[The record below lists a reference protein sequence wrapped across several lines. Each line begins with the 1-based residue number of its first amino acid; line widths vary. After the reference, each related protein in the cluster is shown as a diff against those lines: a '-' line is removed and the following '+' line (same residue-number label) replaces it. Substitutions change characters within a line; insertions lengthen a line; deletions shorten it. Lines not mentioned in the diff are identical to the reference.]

1 MHKYNTFIP
10 VGTEVGACRRNAPN
24 CNKEGVMGRFD
35 HLHKTF
41 REQRL
46 KARAN
51 QSLASSRPVV
61 AVNGNGTSGYRIKQG
76 PNKDKVAGHMSVIHQ
91 NSKI

>member
-1 MHKYNTFIP
+1 
-10 VGTEVGACRRNAPN
+10 
-24 CNKEGVMGRFD
+24 MGRFD

-46 KARAN
+46 KEKAN
-51 QSLASSRPVV
+51 KSLQNSRPVV
-61 AVNGNGTSGYRIKQG
+61 AVNGNGTSGYRIKEG
-76 PNKDKVAGHMSVIHQ
+76 VNKNKVAGQVSVVYQ

>member
-1 MHKYNTFIP
+1 
-10 VGTEVGACRRNAPN
+10 
-24 CNKEGVMGRFD
+24 MGRFD

-46 KARAN
+46 KEKAN
-51 QSLASSRPVV
+51 KSLQNSRPVV
-61 AVNGNGTSGYRIKQG
+61 DVNGNGTSGYRIKEG
-76 PNKDKVAGHMSVIHQ
+76 VNKNKVAGHVSVVHQ

>member
-1 MHKYNTFIP
+1 
-10 VGTEVGACRRNAPN
+10 
-24 CNKEGVMGRFD
+24 MGRFD

-46 KARAN
+46 KERAN
-51 QSLASSRPVV
+51 NSLRSSRPVI
-61 AVNGNGTSGYRIKQG
+61 AVNGNGTSGYRIKEG
-76 PNKDKVAGHMSVIHQ
+76 VNKDKVAGHMSVVHK

>member
-1 MHKYNTFIP
+1 
-10 VGTEVGACRRNAPN
+10 
-24 CNKEGVMGRFD
+24 MGRFD

-46 KARAN
+46 KEKAN
-51 QSLASSRPVV
+51 KSLQNSRPVV
-61 AVNGNGTSGYRIKQG
+61 AVNGNGTSGYRIKEG
-76 PNKDKVAGHMSVIHQ
+76 VNKNKVAGHVSIVHQ

>member
-1 MHKYNTFIP
+1 
-10 VGTEVGACRRNAPN
+10 
-24 CNKEGVMGRFD
+24 MGRFD

-46 KARAN
+46 KEKAN
-51 QSLASSRPVV
+51 KSLQNSSPVV
-61 AVNGNGTSGYRIKQG
+61 AVNGNGTSGYRIKEG
-76 PNKDKVAGHMSVIHQ
+76 VNKNKVAGHVSVVHQ

>member
-1 MHKYNTFIP
+1 
-10 VGTEVGACRRNAPN
+10 
-24 CNKEGVMGRFD
+24 MGRFD

-46 KARAN
+46 KEKAN
-51 QSLASSRPVV
+51 KSLQNSRPVV
-61 AVNGNGTSGYRIKQG
+61 AVNGNGTSGYRIKEG
-76 PNKDKVAGHMSVIHQ
+76 VNKNKVAGHVSVVHK

>member
-1 MHKYNTFIP
+1 
-10 VGTEVGACRRNAPN
+10 
-24 CNKEGVMGRFD
+24 MGRFD

-46 KARAN
+46 KDRAN
-51 QSLASSRPVV
+51 NTLAKSRPVV

-76 PNKDKVAGHMSVIHQ
+76 VNKDKVAGHISPIHQ
-91 NSKI
+91 NTKL

>member
-1 MHKYNTFIP
+1 
-10 VGTEVGACRRNAPN
+10 
-24 CNKEGVMGRFD
+24 MGRFD

-46 KARAN
+46 KEKAN
-51 QSLASSRPVV
+51 KSLQNSRPVV
-61 AVNGNGTSGYRIKQG
+61 AANGNGTSGYRIKEG
-76 PNKDKVAGHMSVIHQ
+76 VNKNKVAGHVSVIHQ

>member
-1 MHKYNTFIP
+1 
-10 VGTEVGACRRNAPN
+10 
-24 CNKEGVMGRFD
+24 MGRFD

-46 KARAN
+46 KDRAN
-51 QSLASSRPVV
+51 STLAKSRPVV
-61 AVNGNGTSGYRIKQG
+61 AVSGNGTSGYRIKQG
-76 PNKDKVAGHMSVIHQ
+76 PNKGKVAGHVSVDHQ

>member
-1 MHKYNTFIP
+1 
-10 VGTEVGACRRNAPN
+10 
-24 CNKEGVMGRFD
+24 MGRFD

-46 KARAN
+46 KEKAN
-51 QSLASSRPVV
+51 KSLQNSRPVV
-61 AVNGNGTSGYRIKQG
+61 AVNGNGTSGYRIKEG
-76 PNKDKVAGHMSVIHQ
+76 VNKNKVAGHVSVIHQ

>member
-1 MHKYNTFIP
+1 
-10 VGTEVGACRRNAPN
+10 
-24 CNKEGVMGRFD
+24 MGRFD

-46 KARAN
+46 KEKAHKFLQN
-51 QSLASSRPVV
+51 SRPVV
-61 AVNGNGTSGYRIKQG
+61 AVNGNGTSGYRIKEG
-76 PNKDKVAGHMSVIHQ
+76 VNKNKVAGHVSVVHQ

>member
-1 MHKYNTFIP
+1 
-10 VGTEVGACRRNAPN
+10 
-24 CNKEGVMGRFD
+24 MGRVD

-46 KARAN
+46 KEKAN
-51 QSLASSRPVV
+51 KSLQNSRPVV
-61 AVNGNGTSGYRIKQG
+61 AVNGNGTSGYRIKEG
-76 PNKDKVAGHMSVIHQ
+76 VNKNKVAGHVSVVHQ

>member
-1 MHKYNTFIP
+1 
-10 VGTEVGACRRNAPN
+10 
-24 CNKEGVMGRFD
+24 MGRFD

-46 KARAN
+46 KERAN
-51 QSLASSRPVV
+51 KSLQNSRPVV
-61 AVNGNGTSGYRIKQG
+61 AVKGNGTSGYRIKEG
-76 PNKDKVAGHMSVIHQ
+76 VNKNKVAGHVSVIHQ